1 MIESQLDRLDKLRDF
16 RVFTERHP
24 EMSVELTPQIDDD
37 LATVDTVVFVH
48 ERHAYH
54 QQQN

>member
-1 MIESQLDRLDKLRDF
+1 
-16 RVFTERHP
+16 
-24 EMSVELTPQIDDD
+24 MSVELTPQIDDD
-37 LATVDTVVFVH
+37 LATVDAVVFVH